1 VTARTPA
8 QVLHEARQADSRDKR
23 ARVLATVADM
33 ESRHE
38 PVTFTAVARAAGV
51 SNWLVYATGIRE
63 RIEQAR
69 ERQKALPRHELETGR
84 QASAGAM
91 QTDLA
96 LAREEIKALRGERDQ
111 LKAALRRQLGQQVDQ
126 IPTTDLIARVNEL
139 TSQNT
144 RLGEA
149 LAAAQTAKQQLEAE
163 LAEAQDDLA
172 AARSS
177 LRQMIRAESQR
188 G

>member
-1 VTARTPA
+1 
-8 QVLHEARQADSRDKR
+8 
-23 ARVLATVADM
+23 
-33 ESRHE
+33 
-38 PVTFTAVARAAGV
+38 
-51 SNWLVYATGIRE
+51 
-63 RIEQAR
+63 
-69 ERQKALPRHELETGR
+69 
-84 QASAGAM
+84 M

-96 LAREEIKALRGERDQ
+96 LAREEVKALRGERDQ

-126 IPTTDLIARVNEL
+126 IPTTDLITRVNEL

-144 RLGEA
+144 RLSEA
-149 LAAAQTAKQQLEAE
+149 LTAAQTAKQQLEAE

>member
-1 VTARTPA
+1 MNWRWGAKPA
-8 QVLHEARQADSRDKR
+8 
-23 ARVLATVADM
+23 
-33 ESRHE
+33 
-38 PVTFTAVARAAGV
+38 P
-51 SNWLVYATGIRE
+51 
-63 RIEQAR
+63 
-69 ERQKALPRHELETGR
+69 
-84 QASAGAM
+84 AM

>member
-1 VTARTPA
+1 MTARTPA

-69 ERQKALPRHELETGR
+69 ERQKAVPRHELETGR

-96 LAREEIKALRGERDQ
+96 LAREEIKGRCHVG
-111 LKAALRRQLGQQVDQ
+111 G
-126 IPTTDLIARVNEL
+126 
-139 TSQNT
+139 
-144 RLGEA
+144 
-149 LAAAQTAKQQLEAE
+149 
-163 LAEAQDDLA
+163 
-172 AARSS
+172 
-177 LRQMIRAESQR
+177 
-188 G
+188 